1 MSYIFDVNDETVW
14 SPALRAGRLY
24 TLMAEDIADVLGT
37 ETGMTAIASDFWDI
51 NIDKFEIFVHAM
63 YETYF
68 SSSHPVLKGLV
79 GSVLAPSI
87 VVLERGGRVISPAST
102 EEQEFIVRAHDLSMA
117 R

>member
-24 TLMAEDIADVLGT
+24 TLMAQDVAEVLGV
-37 ETGMTAIASDFWDI
+37 ETGMTAMASDFWDI
-51 NIDKFEIFVHAM
+51 DIDRFELFVRAM
-63 YETYF
+63 YEKYF
-68 SSSHPVLKGLV
+68 SSSHPVLKGLI

-87 VVLERGGRVISPAST
+87 VVLERGGRAVTPASA
-102 EEQEFIVRAHDLSMA
+102 EEREFILRTHDLSMA